1 MTKYRE
7 RGRSLFNGSHFSSS
21 ATRWLSHT
29 DILHAIFMRNTCLN
43 KIMPLYGIKIYYTHK
58 GKNLS
63 GMMQIHECS
72 VLISFNSST
81 KYGVHYKGRKF
92 VEFSFVHC

>member
-29 DILHAIFMRNTCLN
+29 DILHAIFMRNICVN
-43 KIMPLYGIKIYYTHK
+43 KIVPLYGIKIYYNHK

-63 GMMQIHECS
+63 GMMQNHIHQLC
-72 VLISFNSST
+72 ISIHHIQ
-81 KYGVHYKGRKF
+81 Y
-92 VEFSFVHC
+92 